1 MISEINFYPLH
12 PQMTDFTDAELEAY
26 LDEGL
31 GPERTAQIESLL
43 RDQGPRAEQFAGRI
57 RTLMGRRDA
66 GVHTLG
72 GIWRSHRLSCP
83 SRQELGSFLLG
94 GLEPAH
100 AEYVRFHL
108 EKIGCRPC
116 GASLADLKEQ
126 HASTN
131 ETEVATRRKK
141 YYQTSAGYLKR

>member
-1 MISEINFYPLH
+1 MA
-12 PQMTDFTDAELEAY
+12 DFTDAELDAY

-31 GPERTAQIESLL
+31 DPERTAQIEKEL
-43 RDQGPRAEQFAGRI
+43 RDEGPQAEQLAGRI
-57 RTLMGRRDA
+57 RTLVGQRDA

-94 GLEPAH
+94 VLEPAH

-108 EKIGCRPC
+108 ESIGCRPC
-116 GASLADLKEQ
+116 AASLTDLKEQ

-141 YYQTSAGYLKR
+141 YYQTSAGYLSNDS